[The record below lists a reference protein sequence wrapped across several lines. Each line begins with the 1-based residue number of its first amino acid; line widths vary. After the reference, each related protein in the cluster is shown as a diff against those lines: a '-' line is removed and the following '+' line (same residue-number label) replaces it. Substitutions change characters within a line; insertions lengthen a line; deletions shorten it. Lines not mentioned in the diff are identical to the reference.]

1 MPESTPIFAI
11 LCMFIGLPLILLSI
25 PFTLIWTHHRRKMTE
40 LRLQRE
46 IVVNQQVQAQLDAV
60 RAEIQALRD
69 TATQYDM
76 SFDSSLERM
85 ERRGLWKCAKL
96 AVFTT
101 GRLGVDSLFF
111 SLPLADSEWIGALVV
126 FLIFGGGGAV
136 VKIFETMARSRVEIA
151 QLRAGQQTSVQNSS
165 ELIALRE
172 EVRTL
177 RDELSSLRDTATQ
190 YDMSFDSALQRID
203 RRVEQVE
210 QTQRQQI
217 GM

>member
-1 MPESTPIFAI
+1 M
-11 LCMFIGLPLILLSI
+11 
-25 PFTLIWTHHRRKMTE
+25 
-40 LRLQRE
+40 
-46 IVVNQQVQAQLDAV
+46 
-60 RAEIQALRD
+60 
-69 TATQYDM
+69 
-76 SFDSSLERM
+76 
-85 ERRGLWKCAKL
+85 
-96 AVFTT
+96 
-101 GRLGVDSLFF
+101 DSLFF

-126 FLIFGGGGAV
+126 FLIFGGGTAV

>member
-85 ERRGLWKCAKL
+85 ERRVQLLETQRVSGNAPSWQ
-96 AVFTT
+96 
-101 GRLGVDSLFF
+101 
-111 SLPLADSEWIGALVV
+111 SLPP
-126 FLIFGGGGAV
+126 GG
-136 VKIFETMARSRVEIA
+136 
-151 QLRAGQQTSVQNSS
+151 
-165 ELIALRE
+165 
-172 EVRTL
+172 
-177 RDELSSLRDTATQ
+177 
-190 YDMSFDSALQRID
+190 
-203 RRVEQVE
+203 
-210 QTQRQQI
+210 
-217 GM
+217 